1 MRDLSRLT
9 LFVSGVLT
17 MGYAIAAL
25 FFAKFWRR
33 TRARLFAW
41 FAAAFL
47 LLAVQRAALATL
59 AEPGSAAARW
69 SYALRLLAFLLILA
83 GIVEQNRRAPG
94 VADEVTGR
102 GARR

>member
-1 MRDLSRLT
+1 MRDVTRLT

-17 MGYAIAAL
+17 MGYAVAAL

-41 FAAAFL
+41 FAAAFF

-59 AEPGSAAARW
+59 AEPGSGAARW
-69 SYALRLLAFLLILA
+69 SYALRLLAFLLILI
-83 GIVEQNRRAPG
+83 GIVEQNRRAPSAAAPT
-94 VADEVTGR
+94 VDRAS
-102 GARR
+102 